1 MQQKSVKMETW
12 KLAALIIGIAAIA
25 VAATMFV
32 QGSYFKGQI
41 IETDRMIDSDMDIE
55 KIETDVKTDTN
66 ADMDLAFTNFGSD
79 IDRLKSDI
87 DVIQLEITD
96 KHADSFIDK
105 LKRLLADSDFE
116 RDMDVYVGRFMDK
129 IDALKR
135 DVDADVPFVLSFEKH
150 IDMDVDAFMMDLG
163 FEKTNEDFQKSFADM
178 FNRLKSDMDM
188 DIDEGTLKF
197 TEDFEMAFSDF
208 ESDMDRIM
216 ADAPKEDIDA
226 LKAFSS
232 DMDRLRMDFD
242 SDVDMDG
249 VDLAIDNFIDS
260 FNRLVIEMDFADG
273 KVL

>member
-1 MQQKSVKMETW
+1 MQQKSVKMEAW

-41 IETDRMIDSDMDIE
+41 IETDKTIESDTTMEKTDMDM
-55 KIETDVKTDTN
+55 D

-216 ADAPKEDIDA
+216 ADAPKGDIDA